1 MEKIKLEID
10 QLSKISQRI
19 CSEISR
25 HIIGKDK
32 VIQKV
37 MIGLLA
43 DGHILFEDYPGLAK
57 TLLARLFSE
66 AINADFKRVQFTPD
80 LLPSDITG
88 AYIYNQKTLEFEFR
102 KGPIHT
108 NILLA
113 DELNRSPPKT
123 QAALLEGMQ
132 EYQVTIEG
140 QTYILKPP
148 FWVIGTQNPIELEG
162 TFGLPEA
169 QVDRF
174 LIRLRIGYPNQDEE
188 NIILENRIN
197 RQTRDMHISKPI
209 ATLEEILDMQKTVE
223 QVKVVPDIIKYITS
237 IVQATRDHPKLEI
250 GASPRGSL
258 ALLNLSRAS
267 AAFNNR
273 DYVTPEDVKD
283 LAVPALAHR
292 IILKSGDWLGG
303 FASESIIL
311 EVLSK
316 TVAPRKDIRLETR

>member
-132 EYQVTIEG
+132 EY
-140 QTYILKPP
+140 
-148 FWVIGTQNPIELEG
+148 
-162 TFGLPEA
+162 
-169 QVDRF
+169 
-174 LIRLRIGYPNQDEE
+174 
-188 NIILENRIN
+188 
-197 RQTRDMHISKPI
+197 
-209 ATLEEILDMQKTVE
+209 
-223 QVKVVPDIIKYITS
+223 
-237 IVQATRDHPKLEI
+237 
-250 GASPRGSL
+250 
-258 ALLNLSRAS
+258 
-267 AAFNNR
+267 
-273 DYVTPEDVKD
+273 
-283 LAVPALAHR
+283 HR
-292 IILKSGDWLGG
+292 NTKSY
-303 FASESIIL
+303 
-311 EVLSK
+311 
-316 TVAPRKDIRLETR
+316 